1 MSEDFWFIKAAFAVV
16 CVAALVI
23 DTLVPSGFVSETALA
38 VAVLI
43 LALDVRRDRSRD
55 FWRTL

>member
-1 MSEDFWFIKAAFAVV
+1 MSEDFWFIKAAFAVICV
-16 CVAALVI
+16 CALAI
-23 DTLVPSGFVSETALA
+23 DTVVPSGFVSETALA